1 MSPPVRKAI
10 RPSTSSLSRNN
21 DASREKKPGQPGF
34 FSLGLRCSRRTP
46 IPRQNAG
53 ASISCGSMDK
63 RKAWRDQEQQLVE
76 RWNAAA
82 SRFRDAQAAL
92 SSPSSENGDAA
103 PHEEKVL
110 KAKAARAELE
120 AVRKQVARLKVEFS
134 AGKRY

>member
-1 MSPPVRKAI
+1 
-10 RPSTSSLSRNN
+10 
-21 DASREKKPGQPGF
+21 
-34 FSLGLRCSRRTP
+34 
-46 IPRQNAG
+46 
-53 ASISCGSMDK
+53 MDK
-63 RKAWRDQEQQLVE
+63 RKAWREQEQQLVE

-82 SRFRDAQAAL
+82 SRLRDAQAAL
-92 SSPSSENGDAA
+92 SSPSSENGDTA